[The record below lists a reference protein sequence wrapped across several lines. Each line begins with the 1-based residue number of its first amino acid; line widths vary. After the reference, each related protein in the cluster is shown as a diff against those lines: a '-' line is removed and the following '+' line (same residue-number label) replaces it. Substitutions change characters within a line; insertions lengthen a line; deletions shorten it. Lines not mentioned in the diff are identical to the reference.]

1 METTEGVTFAGLKA
15 DLFQLEIDTA
25 AARKKLNDAAAAK
38 RKYLTTLL
46 KLKETEQPGT

>member
-1 METTEGVTFAGLKA
+1 MKTTEGVTIVDLKA
-15 DLFQLEIDTA
+15 DLLQLEVDTA
-25 AARKKLNDAAAAK
+25 AARKQLNDAAAAK